1 MKKDEYRMRM
11 LHIEQLPDNDDAAS
25 IKQMIE
31 TDKYNWREQGMTKSE
46 VKDRMIKKL
55 HGAWIC
61 TGSQKYYHAYS
72 LLHMFVEKERGSL

>member
-31 TDKYNWREQGMTKSE
+31 TDKYNWREQGMTKRE
-46 VKDRMIKKL
+46 VKERMVKKL
-55 HGAWIC
+55 YNAWLC
-61 TGSQKYYHAYS
+61 TNSQKYYHAYS
-72 LLHMFVEKERGSL
+72 LLHRFVDRWR